1 MEIYEVGKNLGSFN
15 YLNEYDPD
23 GIYIGYFIEYG
34 NMVYQII
41 VNQNNVLIDPEG
53 QAIPFAPSLQHA
65 NNEVIKKSKEPIK
78 IETHTVSNNHFDDQ
92 GEFHKINYDSVSAKM
107 ENVFEETFLNENPFE
122 NEFDNFIESDYQN
135 ENLVKNK
142 VTDVKTNAINFN
154 TPW

>member
-41 VNQNNVLIDPEG
+41 VNQNNVLLDPEG
-53 QAIPFAPSLQHA
+53 NAVPFAPSLQHA
-65 NNEVIKKSKEPIK
+65 NNEALKKSKEPIK
-78 IETHTVSNNHFDDQ
+78 VETHTVSDDYFNNQ
-92 GEFHKINYDSVSAKM
+92 GEFHKINYDIVDEKM
-107 ENVFEETFLNENPFE
+107 ENLFEETFLNENSFE
-122 NEFDNFIESDYQN
+122 NEFDNFSDSEYQN
-135 ENLVKNK
+135 ENVVKNK
-142 VTDVKTNAINFN
+142 VTDIKTNVINFN